1 MTRGK
6 TLAEKIDAAILVDE
20 VGIETG
26 RHGPF
31 RLKTLYQPVF
41 RNIPAG
47 LAPCGVT
54 GTTQAQHEGQ
64 PISMQT
70 FLAELS
76 AEDCDFVDCLCRAL
90 HLRNHANIGVD
101 GLTLFLDCNQQI
113 YGTGQVPPGAFDYLM
128 SCLDEID
135 FDPALLVC
143 EFANGD
149 EAGQEDIVQ
158 GLRHRGIRLAIGDFG
173 MSQTS
178 LSRISL
184 LDPEVIKIERA
195 FFHRIADIPTA
206 ARLLALLIDALRR
219 EGRHV
224 FITGIE
230 KQEHLRVALESGA
243 DFLQGQLLGGARI
256 AGAIFDTT
264 PFQPSTLLSSD
275 EKVIPLFG
283 NHSREP

>member
-1 MTRGK
+1 MARGK
-6 TLAEKIDAAILVDE
+6 TLAEKIDASILVDE

-31 RLKTLYQPVF
+31 HLKTLYQPVF
-41 RNIPAG
+41 CNTPAG

-54 GTTQAQHEGQ
+54 ATTQAQYEGQ
-64 PISMQT
+64 PVSMQT
-70 FLAELS
+70 FLAEFS

-128 SCLDEID
+128 NCLDEID

-149 EAGQEDIVQ
+149 EAGQEEIVQ
-158 GLRHRGIRLAIGDFG
+158 ALRQRDIRLAIGDFG
-173 MSQTS
+173 ISQTS
-178 LSRISL
+178 LSRIKL
-184 LDPEVIKIERA
+184 LDPEIIKIEGA
-195 FFHRIADIPTA
+195 LFHRIAGIPTA

-219 EGRHV
+219 EGRRV
-224 FITGIE
+224 FITGVE
-230 KQEHLRVALESGA
+230 RQEHLRVALDCGA
-243 DFLQGQLLGGARI
+243 DFLQGQLLGGTRI

-264 PFQPSTLLSSD
+264 PLQSSTLLSVD

-283 NHSREP
+283 NHLRDS